1 MGYRQLSAVT
11 VATIDRR
18 AKAWIGRHG
27 DQFAVTA
34 LTVLGAPLLTKGSI
48 ELLG

>member
-1 MGYRQLSAVT
+1 VAYRQLSAVT

-18 AKAWIGRHG
+18 AKAWPGRRG

-34 LTVLGAPLLTKGSI
+34 LTVLGALLLSKGPI